1 MAKKK
6 AKNTFEENLSR
17 LEEISTLLENEELGL
32 DESISLFEEGIKLS
46 KNCMTALK
54 KAELKITEL
63 KSELSEVTSEDVSER
78 HGKNR
83 LGSIY

>member
-17 LEEISTLLENEELGL
+17 LEEISTLLESEELGL

-46 KNCMTALK
+46 KNCMTSLK

-63 KSELSEVTSEDVSER
+63 KSELSEVTSEEDGE
-78 HGKNR
+78 NFEE
-83 LGSIY
+83 

>member
-1 MAKKK
+1 MVKKK
-6 AKNTFEENLSR
+6 AKNTFEDNLSR
-17 LEEISTLLENEELGL
+17 LEEISTLLESEELGL

-63 KSELSEVTSEDVSER
+63 KSELSEVTTEEIEDNFEE
-78 HGKNR
+78 
-83 LGSIY
+83 

>member
-1 MAKKK
+1 MTKKK
-6 AKNTFEENLSR
+6 TKNNFEENLSR
-17 LEEISTLLENEELGL
+17 LEEISTMLEGEELGL

-63 KSELSEVTSEDVSER
+63 KSDLSEVTSEKDEE
-78 HGKNR
+78 KFEE
-83 LGSIY
+83 

>member
-1 MAKKK
+1 MVKKK

-17 LEEISTLLENEELGL
+17 LEEISTLLESEELGL

-46 KNCMTALK
+46 KNCMTTLK

-63 KSELSEVTSEDVSER
+63 KSELSEVTSEDDEE
-78 HGKNR
+78 NFEE
-83 LGSIY
+83 

>member
-1 MAKKK
+1 MTKKK
-6 AKNTFEENLSR
+6 TKNTFEENLSR
-17 LEEISTLLENEELGL
+17 LEEISTLLESEELGL

-63 KSELSEVTSEDVSER
+63 KSELSEVTS
-78 HGKNR
+78 KNDEENFEE
-83 LGSIY
+83 

>member
-1 MAKKK
+1 MPKKK
-6 AKNTFEENLSR
+6 TKNTFEENLLR
-17 LEEISTLLENEELGL
+17 LEEISTLLEGEELGL

-63 KSELSEVTSEDVSER
+63 KSELSEVTFKEDEE
-78 HGKNR
+78 NFEE
-83 LGSIY
+83 